1 MDKELLNKILNSN
14 LNEHKINIVQRLF
27 DNSPANS
34 FVRGSDELTTPTPKS
49 QNHSN
54 TINNSLQSQ
63 DAIQSMLNKLNAK
76 KDESN
81 N

>member
-34 FVRGSDELTTPTPKS
+34 FVRGSDELPTPTPKS